1 MPEIIS
7 VDVSEENL
15 AAIGKVLQECAPG
28 RPAFLF
34 GSRVTGLARP
44 DSDLDVA
51 IGGVRPLTLA
61 ERGDLR
67 DALEEIG
74 LDYKV
79 DIIDLQDARGIFRSR
94 IEAEWIPLE
103 KATGSRSKA
112 IA

>member
-1 MPEIIS
+1 MPEKIS
-7 VDVSEENL
+7 IEVSEENL
-15 AAIGKVLQECAPG
+15 AEIGKVLAKFAPG

-34 GSRVTGLARP
+34 GSRITGLARP

-51 IGGVRPLTLA
+51 IGGECPLTFT

-74 LDYKV
+74 LEYKI
-79 DIIDLQDARGIFRSR
+79 DIIDLHDARGIFRNR

-103 KATGSRSKA
+103 KAMRSRSEA
-112 IA
+112 MA